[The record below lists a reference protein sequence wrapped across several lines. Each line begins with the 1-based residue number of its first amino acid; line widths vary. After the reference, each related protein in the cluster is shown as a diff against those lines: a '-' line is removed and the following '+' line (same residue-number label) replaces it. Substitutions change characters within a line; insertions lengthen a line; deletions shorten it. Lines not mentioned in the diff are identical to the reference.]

1 MLSGHTRSLNQV
13 KFNREG
19 DLLFSVSKD
28 NVVNAWFSHNGE
40 RLGTYNG
47 HNGTVWSVDADATST
62 LLITGSADNQMRL
75 WELETGRCLYTW
87 EFPTAAKRVAFNR
100 DGTEVMVITEERMG
114 YRGALRVFKINRSRD
129 SWTQQSAEPMRTIT
143 FSGSKATVALF
154 NALDTQIITGHENG
168 EVAIYGHDSE
178 GESGMDSELE
188 LQYVQAHE
196 GPVTDLQL
204 SWDGTYLITSSKDK
218 SSKVRTRARLMHW
231 D

>member
-1 MLSGHTRSLNQV
+1 
-13 KFNREG
+13 
-19 DLLFSVSKD
+19 
-28 NVVNAWFSHNGE
+28 
-40 RLGTYNG
+40 
-47 HNGTVWSVDADATST
+47 
-62 LLITGSADNQMRL
+62 
-75 WELETGRCLYTW
+75 
-87 EFPTAAKRVAFNR
+87 AAKRVAFNR

-168 EVAIYGHDSE
+168 KVAIYGHDSE

-204 SWDGTYLITSSKDK
+204 SWDG
-218 SSKVRTRARLMHW
+218 
-231 D
+231 